1 MAEHGWKL
9 TDLESVTPNGCRVFS
24 TFACGGGSTMGYKLA
39 GYEVVG
45 ANDID
50 PEMAE
55 VYKANH
61 KPKHYYLM
69 PIGQLVEKF
78 RREGVPDHLRSLDIL
93 DGSPPCSSFSMGGV
107 RDRDWGKNKKFRE
120 GQAKQVL
127 DDLFFDYLNLL
138 EIIQPRTFIAEN
150 VTGILIGKAKGYAKA
165 IVQKAREIG
174 YATQVLQVDA
184 SACGVPQSRRR
195 VFFVGT
201 KANRPR
207 LLFRPNSKVVGQAEA
222 CSDLT
227 LDPSDVKQSTLKA
240 GSTLRKYWEAT
251 KVGKYFSDAHPN
263 GSLYTW
269 KRNDPAHPVGTIP
282 ASQMNQCHGLEPR
295 EFTWKELLRLG
306 SFPDDFNLCEPKRL
320 NFNRKATYLVGM
332 SVPPF
337 MIRDLSTA
345 IYEQWLA

>member
-1 MAEHGWKL
+1 
-9 TDLESVTPNGCRVFS
+9 
-24 TFACGGGSTMGYKLA
+24 MGYKLA

-93 DGSPPCSSFSMGGV
+93 DGSPPCSSFSTSGN
-107 RDRDWGKNKKFRE
+107 REQDWGKDKRFRE
-120 GQAKQVL
+120 GQAQQVL

-150 VTGILIGKAKGYAKA
+150 VPGILMGKAKGYAKA

-174 YATQVLQVDA
+174 YATQVFEVDA
-184 SACGVPQSRRR
+184 TACKVPQSRKR

-201 KANRPR
+201 REERSALLFNPNRPTVC
-207 LLFRPNSKVVGQAEA
+207 LSSALEGVKNDPLDVSSA
-222 CSDLT
+222 T
-227 LDPSDVKQSTLKA
+227 LGARTETLKLWKA
-240 GSTLRKYWEAT
+240 VKPGRPLK
-251 KVGKYFSDAHPN
+251 DADPN
-263 GSLYTW
+263 GHFFTFRRARPDWPSATVVAYYGGQLHW
-269 KRNDPAHPVGTIP
+269 E
-282 ASQMNQCHGLEPR
+282 EPR
-295 EFTWKELLRLG
+295 RFTWKELLRIG
-306 SFPDDFNLCEPKRL
+306 SFPDDYNLCKP
-320 NFNRKATYLVGM
+320 NRKKWNEKACYLVGM